1 MMAIKK
7 MIFPFA
13 LIFLLFSCKTLEP
26 KNEETITVSVDS
38 LSDDSGIDPAFSL
51 RKPKMHS
58 ETEYSKRTVILS
70 FSEKTSEED
79 SKKLAEKM
87 NLELLYF
94 YSNFNMCAL
103 SAKKDLSDEE
113 MSALIKTLEAEPNV
127 IQVLRDS
134 AFLEAQSRR

>member
-13 LIFLLFSCKTLEP
+13 MIFLLFSCKTLEP
-26 KNEETITVSVDS
+26 KSEDTITVSVDS

-51 RKPKMHS
+51 RKPNQHS
-58 ETEYSKRTVILS
+58 EYSKRTLILS
-70 FSEKTSEED
+70 FSEKPSEED
-79 SKKLAEKM
+79 AKRLAEKM

-113 MSALIKTLEAEPNV
+113 MSALIKALEAQPNV

-134 AFLEAQSRR
+134 VVHLDSQSTN

>member
-13 LIFLLFSCKTLEP
+13 MIFLLFSCKTLEP
-26 KNEETITVSVDS
+26 KSEETITVSVDS

-58 ETEYSKRTVILS
+58 EYSKRTVILS
-70 FSEKTSEED
+70 FSEKPSEED
-79 SKKLAEKM
+79 AKKLAEKM

-134 AFLEAQSRR
+134 VMHLDSQSTN